1 MQSRVPRLLLL
12 VVVSCLLPAAPTSA
26 QWWKDPPPANRLD
39 QRITDASG
47 DTAGRLKWDDGYIEV
62 KAGAT
67 NDPAITL
74 NPAHARGL
82 ALDAARQLAYFKLAE
97 IVEGVAVDGVTVV
110 KNAMVDD
117 QTIRT
122 TVQARIK
129 GARVLSQTATTQP
142 NGSVWAEVVMGLLI
156 KGPGSVVAPVASWA
170 ASKPVDPFPADRGFR
185 VNDQYTGLVID
196 ASDTKFSPALAPRVV
211 EEGSAK
217 VVFGPQLVQMSALSQ
232 QGAVGYAARMA
243 DARDGGRAGSNPLI
257 VHAIADAGDRK
268 GDLVISRKDAD
279 RILAADRASG
289 FLAKGAVV
297 VVIGKDFHE
306 IATGPGK
313 RHALVIGIND
323 YKQGVPGAL
332 NKLDFAA
339 RDAEAVARTLSTR
352 GGFGAGAVTLLK
364 DEDATRAKVIE
375 NLKSLRSRIG
385 EDDVVLIY
393 FSGHG
398 SMGMGEDGKP
408 HYYLIPQ
415 NGVLTDLNR
424 TALLDDLLEELIGQ
438 LPSRQVVMILDAC
451 YSGGGGTAIR
461 ARGVKNPTLTTLPA
475 PRPLIEPTAGRIF
488 MAASKPEQVAWED
501 DQRKGGLF
509 TSYVIE
515 GLSGAADRDGR
526 GVVTAL
532 DLYQF
537 VSPRVR
543 EYARQEIKADQTPI
557 LEVRGLSGE
566 VELARR
572 R

>member
-1 MQSRVPRLLLL
+1 MITLLTRWSL
-12 VVVSCLLPAAPTSA
+12 VLWCLLALPASVHA
-26 QWWKDPPPANRLD
+26 QWWKEPPAPNRLD
-39 QRITDASG
+39 QRVTDPSG

-67 NDPAITL
+67 NDPAVTL
-74 NPAHARGL
+74 NAAHGRGL

-97 IVEGVAVDGVTVV
+97 IVEGVNVDGVTVV
-110 KNAMVDD
+110 KNAMVED
-117 QTIRT
+117 QTVRT

-129 GARVLSQTATTQP
+129 GARVLNETVTPQP
-142 NGSVWAEVVMGLLI
+142 DGSFWAEVVMGLLI
-156 KGPGSVVAPVASWA
+156 RGPGGIAAPVSSWA
-170 ASKPVDPFPADRGFR
+170 AARPVDTFAPDRSFR

-196 ASDTKFSPALAPRVV
+196 ASDTTFSPALAPRVV
-211 EEGSAK
+211 EEGTGK
-217 VVFGPQLVQMSALSQ
+217 VVFGPQLVQMASLSQ
-232 QGAVGYAARMA
+232 QGAVGYAPRMA
-243 DARDGGRAGSNPLI
+243 DARDSGRAGPNPLI
-257 VHAIADAGDRK
+257 VHAIADGTRK
-268 GDLVISRKDAD
+268 GDLVLTRRDAE
-279 RILAADRASG
+279 RVLAADQTGA

-306 IATGPGK
+306 VATGSGK
-313 RHALVIGIND
+313 RHALVVGIND
-323 YKQGVPGAL
+323 YRQGVDGAL

-339 RDAEAVARTLSTR
+339 RDAEALARTLSTR
-352 GGFGAGAVTLLK
+352 GGFSQDAVTLLR
-364 DEDATRAKVIE
+364 DAEATRDKVIE
-375 NLKSLRSRIG
+375 ALKALRSRVG
-385 EDDVVLIY
+385 EDDVVLFY

-398 SMGMGEDGKP
+398 SMGTGSDGKG

-415 NGVLTDLNR
+415 DGTLADLNKS
-424 TALLDDLLEELIGQ
+424 ALMDDLMEELIGQ
-438 LPSRQVVMILDAC
+438 LPSRQVVIVLDAC
-451 YSGGGGTAIR
+451 FSGGGGGAIR
-461 ARGVKNPTLTTLPA
+461 ARGVRNANLTVPPA
-475 PRPLIEPTAGRIF
+475 PRPLIEPTSGRIF

-543 EYARQEIKADQTPI
+543 DYARQEIKADQTPI

-566 VELARR
+566 IELARR